1 MGIPPSF
8 PMGIPPSF
16 PLGSHPH
23 PQWDPSPVP
32 ILPLPPQPHQPYS
45 SSHNAPMQKKPYS
58 KMEPKGYGSYEDYE
72 AEEYGRYEGEEDED
86 GPKDDYDDFTKE
98 LNQYRRAKEGS
109 HRGRGTRA
117 LGAEIS
123 PFWYIGTEKKNTQF
137 HTQTSPCVP
146 LSQFS
151 SFLSQNLPQ
160 SINS

>member
-1 MGIPPSF
+1 
-8 PMGIPPSF
+8 
-16 PLGSHPH
+16 
-23 PQWDPSPVP
+23 
-32 ILPLPPQPHQPYS
+32 
-45 SSHNAPMQKKPYS
+45 
-58 KMEPKGYGSYEDYE
+58 MEPKGYGSYEDYE